1 MKKIHEGKML
11 IKTFRNGNENVLI
24 AFWNRVLYQ

>member
-11 IKTFRNGNENVLI
+11 IKTFRNENVLI